1 MIFWGSLG
9 AVICSLVCSIILII
23 KGGRRTPPASPE
35 KRLLSS
41 FEKLWQSGAYDIG
54 TLKKATYDELCWLME
69 ATSFFDKED
78 NFHSENENQKIA
90 GARIKYE
97 LILRK
102 VQNLSKESETEKALK
117 IYKDLCQ

>member
-1 MIFWGSLG
+1 MIFWGSLWV
-9 AVICSLVCSIILII
+9 VICSLVCCIILSI
-23 KGGRRTPPASPE
+23 KGGRRTPPAPSWE
-35 KRLLSS
+35 KPLSD
-41 FEKLWQSGAYDIG
+41 FAGLWQNGAYDIG
-54 TLKKATYDELCWLME
+54 NLKAATYDELCLLME
-69 ATSFFDKED
+69 ATGFFDKED

-102 VQNLSKESETEKALK
+102 AQNLSKESEAEKALK